1 MELLNLSKQ
10 EGNKLKVYDPEK
22 QAAPATE
29 EEIGN
34 VSLET
39 VALGEPTKGF
49 CC

>member
-10 EGNKLKVYDPEK
+10 EGNNLKVYDPEK
-22 QAAPATE
+22 LTTQATE

-34 VSLET
+34 VSLES